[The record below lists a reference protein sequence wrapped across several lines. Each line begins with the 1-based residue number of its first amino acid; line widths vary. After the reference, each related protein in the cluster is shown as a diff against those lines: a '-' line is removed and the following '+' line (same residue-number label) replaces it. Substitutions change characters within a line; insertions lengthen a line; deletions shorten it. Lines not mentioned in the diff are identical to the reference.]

1 MAGHTEGEMIA
12 PCFLCMLLMRTLRSR
27 LCYYPLKRTANQR
40 LSMGQGVTA
49 HKLTSSRVSIF
60 YPLTIRRLPGAATD
74 IDDPQADSGQN
85 SVWASQWYLGMQWVP
100 LHAEERLSIL
110 PAWFWSCFSPFV
122 PGCVPIHC
130 HLNSREPWQPNGG
143 PQSCHCMLEI

>member
-1 MAGHTEGEMIA
+1 MAGHTEGKMIA
-12 PCFLCMLLMRTLRSR
+12 PCFLCMVLMRTLRSR

-49 HKLTSSRVSIF
+49 HKLTSKRVSIL

-85 SVWASQWYLGMQWVP
+85 SVWVSQWYLVCSGCLRRGKTEHFACVVLVLLRSCRSWP
-100 LHAEERLSIL
+100 CPHSL
-110 PAWFWSCFSPFV
+110 PS
-122 PGCVPIHC
+122 
-130 HLNSREPWQPNGG
+130 E
-143 PQSCHCMLEI
+143 